1 VLPSSCSIY
10 GFLDEVASE
19 STPTNP
25 LTTYAKANEQA
36 EFGVLEQ
43 SSADFCVAVMR
54 QATVFGASPRMR
66 FDLAVNGMTYGAYSN
81 KVLPLM
87 RDGKQYRPMLH
98 VQDTTD
104 VMCLLLECD
113 SGLVNG
119 EIFNVGS
126 AENNY
131 QLGDLGQRVARQ
143 VGELLNEEIKVEWYG
158 DPDHRSYQV
167 DFSKIER
174 TLGWKAAWNAERG
187 VKEIVAA
194 LQAGTL
200 DKTPETI
207 TLDWYKQLVFW
218 ANKLRGMEI
227 YGGLLELA
235 D

>member
-1 VLPSSCSIY
+1 
-10 GFLDEVASE
+10 
-19 STPTNP
+19 
-25 LTTYAKANEQA
+25 
-36 EFGVLEQ
+36 
-43 SSADFCVAVMR
+43 
-54 QATVFGASPRMR
+54 
-66 FDLAVNGMTYGAYSN
+66 
-81 KVLPLM
+81 
-87 RDGKQYRPMLH
+87 
-98 VQDTTD
+98 
-104 VMCLLLECD
+104 
-113 SGLVNG
+113 
-119 EIFNVGS
+119 
-126 AENNY
+126 
-131 QLGDLGQRVARQ
+131 LGDLGQRVARQ